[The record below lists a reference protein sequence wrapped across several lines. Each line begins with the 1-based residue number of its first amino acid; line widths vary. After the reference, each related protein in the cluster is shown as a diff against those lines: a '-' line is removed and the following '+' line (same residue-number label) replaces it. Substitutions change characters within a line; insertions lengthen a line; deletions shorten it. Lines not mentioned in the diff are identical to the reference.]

1 LFPEFD
7 QQHPL
12 AISSA
17 DRELI
22 NAYRP
27 YTIDQVEQQGTDI
40 LKTIDDVLP
49 QCKFCPVLADKKHR
63 QIYATLKNKTIPISQ
78 IKAKELQELQ

>member
-1 LFPEFD
+1 LS
-7 QQHPL
+7 
-12 AISSA
+12 ISSA

-40 LKTIDDVLP
+40 LRKIDDVLP
-49 QCKFCPVLADKKHR
+49 QCKFCPVPADMKYR
-63 QIYATLKNKTIPISQ
+63 QIHATLKNKTIPISQ
-78 IKAKELQELQ
+78 IRANELQGLQ